1 MTDTYKLVTS
11 AVLIAFGVL
20 LPMVFH
26 LFGVMGIVFLPM
38 HIPVL
43 IAGLFL
49 GSKAGFLTG
58 LLTPI
63 LSSFTTGM
71 PPIMPML
78 PAMAAELSVYGLAG
92 GYLHHRKRLPLILSL
107 ISAMVLGRIAG
118 VAMVH
123 VMVLAFGIRLQPVT
137 YLKGAVLTGFP
148 GIIIQL
154 ILIPLIVNRLHAVF
168 HKNK

>member
-1 MTDTYKLVTS
+1 MTNTYKLVAS
-11 AVLIAFGVL
+11 AALIAFGVL
-20 LPMVFH
+20 LPIVFH

-49 GSKAGFLTG
+49 GPKAGFLTG

-63 LSSFTTGM
+63 LSSLTTGM

-78 PAMAAELSVYGLAG
+78 PPMAVELSVYGLAG
-92 GYLHHRKRLPLILSL
+92 GYLYHQRKLPLMLAL
-107 ISAMVLGRIAG
+107 IGAMALGRIAA
-118 VAMVH
+118 VILVY
-123 VMVLAFGIRLQPVT
+123 VLVLAIGIKLHPVM

-154 ILIPLIVNRLHAVF
+154 IFIPLIVKRLHAVF
-168 HKNK
+168 YKK